1 MKCLI
6 DTDILVYECAYAG
19 EYKDEETD
27 EKVPRPFDDVIEVFE
42 QRLKEI
48 EDECWANE
56 PSLLFLTG
64 DERLLRLENRQRKR
78 DGQEALPWV
87 PNFRI
92 EVAKSTP
99 YKARKSTK
107 PYHYHNLRAYI
118 LSEYRKKEQVVIAWG
133 MEADDMLS
141 VLQDKKHL
149 TTIICSRDK
158 DLRQVP
164 GMQYSWECGAQP
176 GWGPTKVEELGEI
189 ELPKPNKLVGTGLKF
204 FFAQAITGDP
214 VDTIP
219 GLPRGGPSLAYKT
232 LAPCETEEEMY
243 NAVADLYERK
253 IGEGWEGYLE
263 EQLTLLW
270 LVRELDEHGEP
281 VPYRPP
287 ERQQVCSVLG
297 EASV

>member
-6 DTDILVYECAYAG
+6 DCDILCYEAAFAG
-19 EYKDEETD
+19 EYLDEETG
-27 EKVPRPFDDVIEVFE
+27 EKVPRDFSDVIEVFE
-42 QRLKEI
+42 QKVKEI

-56 PSLLFLTG
+56 PSLLLLTG
-64 DERLLRLENRQRKR
+64 DERLLRLENRQRKW
-78 DGQEALPWV
+78 DGQETLPWT

-92 EVAKSTP
+92 AAAKSKP

-107 PYHYHNLRAYI
+107 PYHFHNLRAYI
-118 LSEYRKKEQVVIAWG
+118 LSEYREKGQVVIAWG

-141 VLQDKKHL
+141 ILQDKEDL
-149 TTIICSRDK
+149 TTVICSRDK
-158 DLRQVP
+158 DLRMVP

-176 GWGPTKVEELGEI
+176 GWGPTKVDELGDI
-189 ELPKPNKLVGTGLKF
+189 DLPKPNKLVGTGLKF

-219 GLPRGGPSLAYKT
+219 GLPRGGPALAYKT
-232 LAPCETEEEMY
+232 LAHCQTEEEMY
-243 NAVADLYERK
+243 YAVADLYEAK
-253 IGEGWEGYLE
+253 IGEGWEDYLE
-263 EQLTLLW
+263 EQLALLW
-270 LVRELDEHGEP
+270 MVRSLDGDGRP

-287 ERQQVCSVLG
+287 ERRQVREVCG